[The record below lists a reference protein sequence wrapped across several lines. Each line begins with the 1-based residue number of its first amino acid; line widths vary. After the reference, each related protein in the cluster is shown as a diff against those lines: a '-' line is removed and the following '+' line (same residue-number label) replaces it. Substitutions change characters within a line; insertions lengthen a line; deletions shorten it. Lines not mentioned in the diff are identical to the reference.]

1 MPFIVGK
8 ELRAGA
14 RLTISAPQGGGES
27 NPGMT
32 ISVSDDA
39 SLTEALEIQI
49 SHEDLMRA
57 LTGHGYIRCQAT
69 WRVSKLGLKRE
80 HKEEKGVT
88 EENLHTFEVDGW
100 KGRKKTSRTS
110 IAEPTTR
117 RAGSTPLALASS
129 AGFRSR
135 TRMYE
140 PRFFPRLGDVKL
152 IQEGKRVDSDS

>member
-100 KGRKKTSRTS
+100 KGRKEDLKNFHRRTYDKKS
-110 IAEPTTR
+110 GEYTAR
-117 RAGSTPLALASS
+117 V
-129 AGFRSR
+129 GFERWVPI
-135 TRMYE
+135 E
-140 PRFFPRLGDVKL
+140 DEDV
-152 IQEGKRVDSDS
+152 